1 MEPLENIR
9 KETFLKQIVNNRLFG
24 VILVAVIMFVILS
37 FASPFFFTSVNLINL
52 LNQTALKAVLA
63 VGMTL
68 VIIMGGIDLSVGAIV
83 SVSAMFAADIMRQ
96 NGEAGILPAIL
107 TALAVGLVCGAL
119 NGFIIAKLEL
129 APFLV
134 TMATMNIYR
143 GIGYVYSNA
152 TTIRGMPKK
161 WMEPWT
167 AALPMAVIV
176 LLVVIVVVFL
186 IIKLTKYGRYIFAI
200 GGNETASKLSG
211 INTVRVKI
219 VTYSILGLACAVCGL
234 IYLGRMSSSEANAG
248 MGYELDA
255 IAAAAIGGASLAGG
269 KGSVLGALL
278 GAFILSMLMNGLT
291 LLSVQ
296 AYYQTISTGVIIIIA
311 IVIDKYATK

>member
-1 MEPLENIR
+1 MESNLQ
-9 KETFLKQIVNNRLFG
+9 KGSFVKQLYTNRLFG
-24 VILVAVIMFVILS
+24 VILVAAAMFIFLTI
-37 FASPFFFTSVNLINL
+37 ASEYFFTPTNIINL
-52 LNQTALKAVLA
+52 LNQTALKSVLA
-63 VGMTL
+63 LGMTF

-83 SVSAMFAADIMRQ
+83 SISAMFAADVMLKTGGGVI
-96 NGEAGILPAIL
+96 GIFGAVAVAI
-107 TALAVGLVCGAL
+107 AVGLSAGLL
-119 NGFIIAKLEL
+119 NGFFIAKFDL

-134 TMATMNIYR
+134 TMGTMNIYR

-152 TTIRGMPKK
+152 ATIRISSNIWLNAWHARIP
-161 WMEPWT
+161 
-167 AALPMAVIV
+167 LAVVI
-176 LLVVIVVVFL
+176 LAIVVVVAIL
-186 IIKLTKYGRYIFAI
+186 IIKFTKYGRYIFAI

-211 INTVRVKI
+211 INTLKTKI
-219 VTYSILGLACAVCGL
+219 ITYTFLGLICGICGL

-269 KGSVLGALL
+269 KGSIVGTLI

-296 AYYQTISTGVIIIIA
+296 AYYQVIFTGVIILIA
-311 IVIDKYATK
+311 IIIDKYATK